1 MKIYILNV
9 PLQNSAITSENN
21 SFWNESA
28 TKNSEA
34 GCFSAHLKRKK
45 KNEKEKKIW
54 LLLWEVDSEKRILQK
69 ERYLGTQCCSCWF
82 TLNFIPL
89 PLIQDHTQHTVN
101 CVEECNPLF

>member
-9 PLQNSAITSENN
+9 PLQNSAIISENN

-45 KNEKEKKIW
+45 KWKRKKDMATTLGSRLREKDSPKRKISW
-54 LLLWEVDSEKRILQK
+54 DAMLFLLIYS
-69 ERYLGTQCCSCWF
+69 
-82 TLNFIPL
+82 
-89 PLIQDHTQHTVN
+89 
-101 CVEECNPLF
+101 